1 MTIRRL
7 FCLLIF
13 QLLVAQVASAQ
24 VGVGEKGSDES
35 TTLLFQD
42 KYPLSM
48 QLQFSTKDI
57 KKNTNDS
64 TYIKTTLFVQNE
76 ESTWDSLKIKLR
88 ARGNHRRKNCYHVP
102 LKLKLKKNV
111 SRGTIFEGNTKLK
124 LVLPC
129 LLEKDNDD
137 LVLKEY
143 MAYKLYELISPYHFK
158 TRLANVE
165 FNEEKGNRIKK
176 HKLRAILLE
185 DIDKV
190 AQRHNGQALTRK
202 VHPLQQDDLS
212 SIQNSFF
219 QYLIGN
225 TDFSTRGEHNQKLLY
240 IDKKYVSIPYDF
252 DMSGLVNASYATISG
267 MENMKGSITMVTQRA
282 YKGYKRDDDLLQEV
296 RQNYISSKDEIY
308 MVMDNLKEYFENPIL
323 FVKAKDFVVD
333 FFEIMEN
340 DKKFNKYIVDS
351 RRSR

>member
-7 FCLLIF
+7 FCF
-13 QLLVAQVASAQ
+13 LVIQFLAVQFAWAQ
-24 VGVGEKGSDES
+24 VGVGEKSSDES
-35 TTLLFQD
+35 TALLFQD
-42 KYPLSM
+42 KYPLSL
-48 QLQFSTKDI
+48 QLQFSTKAI

-64 TYIKTTLFVQNE
+64 TYIKSTLFIQNE

-88 ARGNHRRKNCYHVP
+88 ARGNHRRKNCYYVP
-102 LKLKLKKNV
+102 LKLKLKKKE
-111 SRGTIFEGNTKLK
+111 SRGTLFEGTTKIK

-143 MAYKLYELISPYHFK
+143 MAYQLYELISPYHFK
-158 TRLANVE
+158 TRLANIE
-165 FNEEKGNRIKK
+165 FNEEKGNRIRK
-176 HKLRAILLE
+176 HKLKTILLE
-185 DIDKV
+185 DIDQV
-190 AQRHNGQALTRK
+190 AKRHKGQALTRK
-202 VHPLQQDDLS
+202 VHPLQQDDLA

-252 DMSGLVNASYATISG
+252 DMSGLVNASYASISG
-267 MENMKGSITMVTQRA
+267 MENMKGTITKVTQRV
-282 YKGYKRDDDLLQEV
+282 YKGYKHDDDLLQEV
-296 RQNYISSKDEIY
+296 REKYISSKNEIY
-308 MVMDNLKEYFENPIL
+308 AVMDNLKEYFQNPIL
-323 FVKAKDFVVD
+323 FVEAEDFIVD

-340 DKKFNKYIVDS
+340 DKKFNKYIVDH